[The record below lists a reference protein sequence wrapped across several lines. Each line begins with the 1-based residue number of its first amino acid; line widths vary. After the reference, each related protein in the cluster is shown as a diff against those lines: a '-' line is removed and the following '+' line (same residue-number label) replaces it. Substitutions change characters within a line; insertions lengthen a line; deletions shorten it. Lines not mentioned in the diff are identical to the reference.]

1 MARARLG
8 DEEDWPDTS
17 GFQSREWG
25 SRRDPGDRLGIGQSR
40 RRQAAEIAAAAA
52 VDTRHSALGVDMHD
66 QIPADRIQ
74 PVRDQAEAEVSAA
87 ATVLAD
93 PAQAQVARRNSK
105 RRDDLR
111 QDGAKRRPD
120 CGRIVHPINIDVCQ
134 IPDDMSRQ
142 TVGRAVN
149 HERVG
154 QRRERSA
161 HVAEPVRLGHTLL
174 GRLAAGA
181 ER

>member
-1 MARARLG
+1 M
-8 DEEDWPDTS
+8 
-17 GFQSREWG
+17 
-25 SRRDPGDRLGIGQSR
+25 SRRADDPVTAG
-40 RRQAAEIAAAAA
+40 
-52 VDTRHSALGVDMHD
+52 TSA
-66 QIPADRIQ
+66 R
-74 PVRDQAEAEVSAA
+74 VRDQAEAEVSAA

-111 QDGAKRRPD
+111 QDGAKRRPG
-120 CGRIVHPINIDVCQ
+120 CGRIVHPIDIDACQ
-134 IPDDMSRQ
+134 IADDMSRE
-142 TVGRAVN
+142 TVGRAVD

-154 QRRERSA
+154 QRRERSG
-161 HVAEPVRLGHTLL
+161 HVAEPVGLGHTLL